1 MTRRSVGGAARGP
14 ITPGPGSSPGV
25 SIPYKPETT
34 IRVLRRMLSAR
45 DSTVDA
51 GAKWSMWWKDSDR
64 IYYQR
69 MDIERRMIRER
80 IKHLSFQNKIEIGR

>member
-1 MTRRSVGGAARGP
+1 
-14 ITPGPGSSPGV
+14 
-25 SIPYKPETT
+25 
-34 IRVLRRMLSAR
+34 
-45 DSTVDA
+45 
-51 GAKWSMWWKDSDR
+51 MWWKDSDR